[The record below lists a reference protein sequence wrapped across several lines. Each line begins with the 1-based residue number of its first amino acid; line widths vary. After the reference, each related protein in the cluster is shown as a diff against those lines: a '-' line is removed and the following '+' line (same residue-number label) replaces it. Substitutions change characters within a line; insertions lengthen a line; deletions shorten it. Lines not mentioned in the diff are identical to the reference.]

1 MEAPTDPNE
10 TAETGETVAKGTLP
24 TAETPFAPASTADAA
39 RSPETTWARPIDH
52 LHARAAPGGH
62 FAANLDGR
70 LVVNPL
76 QGFGQLWQRTY
87 RVRLAGLN
95 LSPAEVMAEWRANF
109 PSFQPP
115 ENRFYA
121 PGAGVKPGEV
131 LFIDSTLVQGAG
143 IGAMTEIASGVMVIY
158 VDDVSFTVM
167 TPQGFP
173 VSGWNTFSTF
183 EEDGSVVAQV
193 QGLERATDPIYEFGY
208 RFLGGEKKQDH
219 TWSHVLR
226 ALAAHYGISGEV
238 QAYKSCVDPHLQW
251 GNAGNVVH
259 NAAIRTLF
267 YKLGAPLRWVRGPV
281 HHSHP

>member
-1 MEAPTDPNE
+1 MGAHPAAESPSAPEDR
-10 TAETGETVAKGTLP
+10 AGVAR
-24 TAETPFAPASTADAA
+24 A
-39 RSPETTWARPIDH
+39 PETTWARPVDH
-52 LHARAAPGGH
+52 LHARSAPGGH

-87 RVRLAGLN
+87 RVRLTGLK
-95 LSPAEVMAEWRANF
+95 STPAEVMAEWKANF
-109 PSFQPP
+109 ASFQPP

-121 PGAGVKPGEV
+121 PSTGVKPGEL

-143 IGAMTEIASGVMVIY
+143 IGAMTEVASGVMVIY
-158 VDDVSFTVM
+158 ADDVSFTVM

-183 EEDGSVVAQV
+183 ESDDAVVAQV

-208 RFLGGEKKQDH
+208 RFLGGEVKQDR

-226 ALAAHYGISGEV
+226 SLAAHFGIDAEV
-238 QAYKSCVDPHLQW
+238 HSYKSCVDPHLQW
-251 GNAGNVVH
+251 SNAGNIIH

-267 YKLGAPLRWVRGPV
+267 YKLGAPIRWVRGPV